1 MIHMTFKEYFE
12 KNYLYEKK
20 RNSTIQKIEDK
31 VFKNLQKG
39 LKSD

>member
-1 MIHMTFKEYFE
+1 MIYMTFKEYFE

-20 RNSTIQKIEDK
+20 RNSTIKKIEDK

-39 LKSD
+39 VEND